1 MTQLPSG
8 PAPELPLWK
17 GRSGVINTVLCC
29 VLSLPCTFGPVVSR
43 RAKHHH
49 PRLHRLCEQPLW
61 VGFAMSLEITIPAFA
76 VPLALIPVGLYR
88 RNS

>member
-1 MTQLPSG
+1 MEG
-8 PAPELPLWK
+8 PIRRDQHRP
-17 GRSGVINTVLCC
+17 VLCAFAA
-29 VLSLPCTFGPVVSR
+29 LRLRPVVSR

-49 PRLHRLCEQPLW
+49 PRPHRLCEQPLW

-76 VPLALIPVGLYR
+76 VLLALIPVGLYR